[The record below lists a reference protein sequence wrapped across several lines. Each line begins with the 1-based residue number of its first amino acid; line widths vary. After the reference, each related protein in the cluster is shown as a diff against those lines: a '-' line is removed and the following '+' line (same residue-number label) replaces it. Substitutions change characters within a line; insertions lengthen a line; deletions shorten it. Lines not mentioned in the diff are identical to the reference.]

1 LLFVRYLDVR
11 RLDKQIQSMKT
22 LKTLL
27 LFVLTVHGLSAV
39 EFRISVVDSN
49 GLPIEGAEVALGF
62 DNAPNI
68 PRYFKRSGKTDE
80 EGLFVTRANANI
92 SMSLVATMEGYYKFG
107 YPNAQPLDF
116 AMRDIS
122 EVFEYTVRMREIKNP
137 IPLLAR
143 MNTVNED
150 EAYHIPEKNVWIG
163 FDFQKFDWVKPYGR
177 GETTDI
183 KIKFRRHFHHIHVP
197 KNTGTTVEIR
207 RKNIKEKYQ
216 RLGWEFNEE
225 IFREFAGVWSGT
237 LEIGFPRPG
246 DGWVRVEEDFVPQSM
261 LQMPHEAPDTGYQHE
276 GWSRNVHS
284 QKSKIWNVL
293 PSYGYFLRTRTE
305 MDSAGNVK
313 TANYTKISGEIGFHP
328 VGRIWMTY
336 YFNPTPNDRNLELD
350 PQKNLIRSN
359 NRYNPVQNLLP

>member
-49 GLPIEGAEVALGF
+49 GSPIEGAEVALGF
-62 DNAPNI
+62 DNAPSI

-150 EAYHIPEKNVWIG
+150 EAYHIPETNVWIG
-163 FDFQKFDWVKPYGR
+163 FDFRKFDWVRPYGR
-177 GETTDI
+177 GETADM
-183 KIKFRRHFHHIHVP
+183 KFRYQRKFYKINVP
-197 KNTGTTVEIR
+197 KYG
-207 RKNIKEKYQ
+207 NITEETMRQNVISRNK
-216 RLGWEFNEE
+216 RLNIPFSEESFRNEFG
-225 IFREFAGVWSGT
+225 IWSGN

-261 LQMPHEAPDTGYQHE
+261 LQMPHEAPDTGYQHK
-276 GWSRNVHS
+276 GWSRKVHS

-313 TANYTKISGEIGFHP
+313 SANYTKIAGEIGFHP